1 MPDDSVVTLHLS
13 DEDSRQLARL
23 AAQTGQ
29 SASAIAA
36 EAVHAYL
43 DVQTWQ
49 LQEIRKGLAEA
60 DAGDFASPEEVEAMF
75 RKYR

>member
-1 MPDDSVVTLHLS
+1 MPDHASVTLDLS
-13 DEDSRQLARL
+13 DEDSERLARL
-23 AAQTGQ
+23 AAETGR
-29 SASAIAA
+29 SANAIAT
-36 EAVHAYL
+36 EALHAYL

-49 LQEIRKGLAEA
+49 LEEIRKGLAEA

>member
-1 MPDDSVVTLHLS
+1 MPDSSVTLNLS
-13 DEDSRQLARL
+13 DEDRERLARL
-23 AAQTGQ
+23 AAETGR
-29 SASAIAA
+29 SEGTIAA
-36 EAVHAYL
+36 EALHAYL
-43 DVQTWQ
+43 DVQSWQ

>member
-1 MPDDSVVTLHLS
+1 MPDHANVTLDLS
-13 DEDSRQLARL
+13 DEDSERLARL
-23 AAQTGQ
+23 AAETGRN
-29 SASAIAA
+29 ASAIAA
-36 EAVHAYL
+36 DAVHAYL

-49 LQEIRKGLAEA
+49 LDEIRQGLAEA